1 MNSES
6 DTGKMSGEAATTPSA
21 SAVTAAMLS
30 HDELWPRA
38 GGWPTLT
45 GTDSTGGAGTD
56 GTGADDADADGA
68 AAHHDVTV
76 VGVPTSKTS
85 LSPTNAHETPAAIRE
100 ALRRCSTHLVAAGSR
115 AHRGSEAEI
124 VLDEALSIIDA
135 GDVIDPD
142 TEAGEQIAAQRI
154 ASLSARSELV
164 VALGGDNACTVPA
177 ALGVAMAHGGLAGAG
192 LITLDAHHDLRD
204 GRSNGSPV
212 RRLIEMGL
220 NPRHVVQIGIAD
232 FANSQAYRQRAKDLG
247 ITVIHRDELH
257 DRSLTDVAAEA
268 LAIAGAGG
276 GPIHVDLDV
285 DVCDRSVAPGCPA
298 SVPGGLQA
306 HELRR
311 IARLL
316 TADTRVRGLDI
327 AEVDATADAPDAR
340 TVRLAAL
347 LVLEA
352 AAGVALRA

>member
-1 MNSES
+1 
-6 DTGKMSGEAATTPSA
+6 MSSTQLPI
-21 SAVTAAMLS
+21 
-30 HDELWPRA
+30 DPLWPRA
-38 GGWPTLT
+38 GAWSAPGDAADLT
-45 GTDSTGGAGTD
+45 I
-56 GTGADDADADGA
+56 
-68 AAHHDVTV
+68 

-85 LSPTNAHETPAAIRE
+85 ISATNAHETPAAIRE
-100 ALRRCSTHLVAAGSR
+100 ALRKYSTHIVAAGSPG
-115 AHRGSEAEI
+115 HRGNETEI
-124 VLDEALSIIDA
+124 VLHEALSIADA
-135 GDVIDPD
+135 GDVADPD
-142 TEAGEQIAAQRI
+142 TEDGEIAAAKFI
-154 ASLSARSELV
+154 TELSAKAELV

-177 ALGVAMAHGGLAGAG
+177 ALGVAEAHGGLASAG

-220 NPRHVVQIGIAD
+220 NPRHIVQIGIAD

-257 DRSLTDVAAEA
+257 DRPLAEITAEA
-268 LAIAGAGG
+268 LAIAGGG
-276 GPIHVDLDV
+276 GGAIHVDLDV

-316 TADTRVRGLDI
+316 AADRRVRGLDI
-327 AEVDATADAPDAR
+327 AEVDATADSDDAR
-340 TVRLAAL
+340 TVRLSAL

-352 AAGVALRA
+352 AAGLALRA